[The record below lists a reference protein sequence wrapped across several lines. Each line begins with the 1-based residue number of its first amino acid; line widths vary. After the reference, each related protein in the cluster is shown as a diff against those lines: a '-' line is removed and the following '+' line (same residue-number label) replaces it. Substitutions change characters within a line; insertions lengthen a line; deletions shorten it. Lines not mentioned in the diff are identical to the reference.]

1 MKKAFISSQRS
12 LPAYTLLATTNEGT
26 IWLQPIHASFRQIYC
41 VINLSMLLFPFSL
54 IASDEDE
61 TFFMTFCLLI
71 RFRNIFI
78 VNLAIS
84 GNVSSALFIFHFTVN
99 CAIVR
104 SLGIREISLISCERF
119 SKSLPRAGGK
129 LKPGTR
135 KNDKTYIR
143 PQASQ
148 FSVFHAGGKAAH
160 NDFVN

>member
-1 MKKAFISSQRS
+1 MAPAYPRFVPKNLLRNKSFNAFVSFLADCVRRRS
-12 LPAYTLLATTNEGT
+12 LLN
-26 IWLQPIHASFRQIYC
+26 
-41 VINLSMLLFPFSL
+41 
-54 IASDEDE
+54 E

-84 GNVSSALFIFHFTVN
+84 GNVSSALFIFHFTMN

-119 SKSLPRAGGK
+119 TKSLPRAGGK